1 MRGRYELI
9 SLLNVVIVYC
19 MCVCT
24 FVTLDRFH
32 NANLYN
38 FFVDKSENNTSQS
51 VFLQYRPFTV
61 DTIQC
66 DVYGYIKLSVCMY
79 VCLFVSDKL
88 CSHAVYHDK

>member
-19 MCVCT
+19 MCVYT

-51 VFLQYRPFTV
+51 VFFTISALHSAMCT
-61 DTIQC
+61 DI
-66 DVYGYIKLSVCMY
+66 
-79 VCLFVSDKL
+79 
-88 CSHAVYHDK
+88 